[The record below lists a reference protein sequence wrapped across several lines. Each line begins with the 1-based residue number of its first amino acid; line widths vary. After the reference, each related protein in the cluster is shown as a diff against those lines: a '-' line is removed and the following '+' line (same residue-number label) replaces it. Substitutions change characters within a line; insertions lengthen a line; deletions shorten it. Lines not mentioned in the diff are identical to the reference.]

1 VPAVAF
7 EKTSIASLAV
17 LTSARLE
24 ASTRGTLSPR
34 MIFLRNSFK
43 AVSWA
48 CSPAS
53 VMPVMSTA
61 VTRASVAALI
71 ISSFLLCLV
80 K

>member
-1 VPAVAF
+1 VAF
-7 EKTSIASLAV
+7 EKTSIAVLAV
-17 LTSARLE
+17 LTSGRLE
-24 ASTRGTLSPR
+24 SSTRGTAAPR

-48 CSPAS
+48 CSVAS
-53 VMPVMSTA
+53 VMPVMSTP